1 MDSTALD
8 VIVPILYIISF
19 GLFIYGLMGLTGP
32 KTAVR
37 GNWIAAVGMT
47 IAVVAT
53 LLQVEHNWLLIIVGL
68 VVGAA
73 LGVPSARQ
81 VKMTAIPQMVA
92 LFNGVGGGAVA
103 LIAWSEFRTEDGFAG
118 EPAYVVVASLFGAI
132 VGSISFWGSNIAF
145 GKLQEVISGKPVKIP
160 G

>member
-37 GNWIAAVGMT
+37 GNWIAAVGMG

-53 LLQVEHNWLLIIVGL
+53 LLVPNVPNWPLILLGIGIGTL
-68 VVGAA
+68 V
-73 LGVPSARQ
+73 GVPSARQ
-81 VKMTAIPQMVA
+81 VKMTAMPQMVA

-103 LIAWSEFRTEDGFAG
+103 LIAWVEFRDTHGYAL
-118 EPAYVVVASLFGAI
+118 EPAYVPVTSLFAAI
-132 VGSISFWGSNIAF
+132 IGSVSFW
-145 GKLQEVISGKPVKIP
+145 
-160 G
+160 